1 MSFKTLNIA
10 PRDLGVLGGHSRR
23 GRNGAKRSEAQ
34 CGGIGEMRV
43 GGVRRG
49 AAPARQ
55 GGGSRDWVLRGI
67 FDSVKNGPIRTPLS
81 P

>member
-43 GGVRRG
+43 GGARRG

-55 GGGSRDWVLRGI
+55 GGGSRALGAEGD
-67 FDSVKNGPIRTPLS
+67 F
-81 P
+81 